1 MLFLF
6 FACTTG
12 SNYPRKNATATCK
25 TGYACID
32 QDVIEDFLGYDSID
46 ECINDL
52 EGQIQST
59 DGYKDYENG
68 SKDFYVD
75 NANACLQEILD
86 VQNDSDCD
94 GNMDV
99 FSFFFDVFAE
109 ECSEVY
115 Q

>member
-6 FACTTG
+6 FACRTG

-59 DGYKDYENG
+59 ASALLYTGPVGPGVLIFKPWAGAGRDRSRTRAAHQPSGRRG
-68 SKDFYVD
+68 
-75 NANACLQEILD
+75 ALA
-86 VQNDSDCD
+86 
-94 GNMDV
+94 
-99 FSFFFDVFAE
+99 
-109 ECSEVY
+109 
-115 Q
+115 